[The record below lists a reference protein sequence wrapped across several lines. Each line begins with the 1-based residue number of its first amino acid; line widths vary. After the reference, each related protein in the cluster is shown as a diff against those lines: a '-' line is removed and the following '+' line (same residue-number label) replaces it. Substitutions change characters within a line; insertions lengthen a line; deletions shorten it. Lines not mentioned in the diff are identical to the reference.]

1 MDQLLSMQDVVLLT
15 VGEELLVELVLLWF
29 HRLRRSL
36 SQVQIVLDL
45 TQGVDKGI
53 ALSLFLLG
61 DLTSSPLSLLLSLLL
76 VESDKG

>member
-1 MDQLLSMQDVVLLT
+1 MQDVVLLT

-29 HRLRRSL
+29 HCLRRSL

-61 DLTSSPLSLLLSLLL
+61 DLTSGPLSLLLSLLL

>member
-1 MDQLLSMQDVVLLT
+1 MQDVVLLT
-15 VGEELLVELVLLWF
+15 VGEELLVEFVLLWF
-29 HRLRRSL
+29 HCLRRSL

-61 DLTSSPLSLLLSLLL
+61 NLTSGPLSLLLSLFL

>member
-1 MDQLLSMQDVVLLT
+1 MQDVVLLT

-61 DLTSSPLSLLLSLLL
+61 DLTSGPLSLLLSLLL

>member
-1 MDQLLSMQDVVLLT
+1 MQDVVLLT